1 MGYAVNSE
9 NNGGWSGRSPDNGYD
24 NYWVPSGCTMQVHSL
39 HHASTHGGKVH
50 FNVAAD
56 GQGGSGYP
64 LLCYTPST
72 AATAIAGWSLEAG
85 MYGAETSPCNVGEY
99 VANVQAGD
107 GYYLDPGVN
116 GGWCKTVPAAN
127 VETVRE
133 DIGTDNW
140 QSHAT
145 GVTYL
150 PHSAATELRWKFT
163 EGVGGNANG
172 IRLAE
177 ISLYA
182 AEQAGECTMERAPP
196 PSPPTPGFK
205 PSLPP
210 SLPPSLGP
218 R

>member
-1 MGYAVNSE
+1 
-9 NNGGWSGRSPDNGYD
+9 
-24 NYWVPSGCTMQVHSL
+24 
-39 HHASTHGGKVH
+39 
-50 FNVAAD
+50 
-56 GQGGSGYP
+56 
-64 LLCYTPST
+64 
-72 AATAIAGWSLEAG
+72 

-150 PHSAATELRWKFT
+150 PRSASASAELVGWAAFASGAGSIGGLDYEAVVTR
-163 EGVGGNANG
+163 EQQIGGSGV
-172 IRLAE
+172 
-177 ISLYA
+177 SL
-182 AEQAGECTMERAPP
+182 EPPRASFLNP
-196 PSPPTPGFK
+196 
-205 PSLPP
+205 
-210 SLPPSLGP
+210 LGLFSRTSMP
-218 R
+218 FI